1 MSDDTD
7 KIIPKLKQKNNI
19 VCVCHLNSAALTES
33 IWYAKHHPFVTWVV
47 KNRQ

>member
-19 VCVCHLNSAALTES
+19 VCVSSQLCSLD
-33 IWYAKHHPFVTWVV
+33 
-47 KNRQ
+47 